1 MTTTSF
7 AIDKDIRDLAAKRAK
22 RDRLSVS
29 VVARMLLRDY
39 GEWRISIGSA
49 FSRPETY
56 HTEFIEVDDEIQNTM
71 NTIGSLWNNKKSVWK

>member
-22 RDRLSVS
+22 ADRLSVS

-39 GEWRISIGSA
+39 GE
-49 FSRPETY
+49 
-56 HTEFIEVDDEIQNTM
+56 
-71 NTIGSLWNNKKSVWK
+71 